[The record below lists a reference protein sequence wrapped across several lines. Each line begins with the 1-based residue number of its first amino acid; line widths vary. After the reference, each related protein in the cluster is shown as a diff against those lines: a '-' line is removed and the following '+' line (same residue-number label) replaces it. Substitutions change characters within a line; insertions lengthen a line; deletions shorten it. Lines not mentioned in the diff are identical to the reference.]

1 VRGNYCTFNP
11 LFKLGGTAALTWASN
26 GNLQAKS
33 DSSQS
38 MIVFGTMGLSPSTKF
53 YNEFTM
59 TNVVE
64 NDDHVGIVTDIQAA
78 ADTGTCVAYKANGDK
93 IVNGV
98 ASAYGASYTDNDVIS
113 IAVNLV
119 DNEVTFYK
127 NGASQ
132 GTITGVTSGTY
143 FHRVRFNNAAGQ
155 QAEAIG
161 NWGQRPFAYTAP
173 SGFKALVTTNLPE
186 PTVVQGDDYFNTVLY
201 DGTGSSQSITTVG
214 FVPDFTWIK
223 EKNAAADHALY
234 DAVRG
239 VTKQLES
246 NTATEETTEATGL
259 TAFVTGGFTVGALAQ
274 VNTSG
279 DNYVAWNW
287 KAGVSNVTNEEGT
300 ITSTVR
306 ANTTSGFS
314 IVTYTGTSTGNGDN
328 KTVGHGLGVAPQV
341 VIVKNRDAV
350 ENWPVQ
356 VWGQDAGTRVIYL
369 NTTAA
374 QEVDATRFF
383 QLPTDTVIGLGGNS
397 SVSGSGDNYVAYC
410 FAEVEGFS
418 KFSSYT
424 GNGSDDGPFV
434 YTGFR
439 PAWVMVKRSSSAGEG
454 WWIYD
459 NKRNTF
465 NITDNILEANSSNAE
480 ISGGTYPIDMV
491 ANGFKIRGLN
501 ALLNTSGA
509 TYIYMAFAENPF
521 KYSLAR

>member
-259 TAFVTGGFTVGALAQ
+259 TAFVNGGLYSWCFSASKYQRRQLCRMELESQ
-274 VNTSG
+274 RC
-279 DNYVAWNW
+279 WR
-287 KAGVSNVTNEEGT
+287 KQRQK
-300 ITSTVR
+300 VR
-306 ANTTSGFS
+306 
-314 IVTYTGTSTGNGDN
+314 
-328 KTVGHGLGVAPQV
+328 L
-341 VIVKNRDAV
+341 
-350 ENWPVQ
+350 
-356 VWGQDAGTRVIYL
+356 L
-369 NTTAA
+369 L
-374 QEVDATRFF
+374 RF
-383 QLPTDTVIGLGGNS
+383 QRI
-397 SVSGSGDNYVAYC
+397 
-410 FAEVEGFS
+410 
-418 KFSSYT
+418 
-424 GNGSDDGPFV
+424 
-434 YTGFR
+434 R
-439 PAWVMVKRSSSAGEG
+439 PAGLVLLLIRVHL
-454 WWIYD
+454 
-459 NKRNTF
+459 
-465 NITDNILEANSSNAE
+465 LETA
-480 ISGGTYPIDMV
+480 MQ
-491 ANGFKIRGLN
+491 R
-501 ALLNTSGA
+501 
-509 TYIYMAFAENPF
+509 
-521 KYSLAR
+521 